1 MLSSYGETTNKDDK
15 FGSKGLLERNFKQNK
30 KKKREKE
37 KIRHLCVKALCVMI
51 NI

>member
-1 MLSSYGETTNKDDK
+1 MLSSYGEATNKDDK
-15 FGSKGLLERNFKQNK
+15 FGSKGLLEWNLKQK
-30 KKKREKE
+30 KKKGEKE